1 MGFYHDPDIGT
12 YHLQEVKAPRV
23 VPAHQRHKW
32 NRIPQRGQT
41 AVCLKCGCQKCCPP
55 ELRNGVPPGRQHR
68 DTYRTP
74 GLYGPPGPSGTG
86 RPHYPLADTKMSYT
100 VLSGDCVL
108 TLPTLAVAMV
118 QAFVTSP
125 PYWGLRD
132 YGIAPTEWPEI
143 RYAPMAGLP
152 ELVIPA
158 TTCCL
163 GLEPTPEAFIGHLLH
178 VFRLAAP
185 ALKADG
191 TCWVNLGDS
200 YANDTKWGG
209 STGGKHANGLH
220 GESGIGRGKKTS
232 GLPGKNL
239 VGIPWRFAFAMQA
252 DGWYLRQD
260 VIWAKPN
267 PMPESVTDRCTKSHE
282 YIFLF
287 AKRQKYY
294 FDNKAISE
302 PCIADSYN
310 GSSFTK
316 GKTLT
321 AKEAIKPVSRLERQ
335 APESRNK
342 RSVWTVATKPYSEA
356 HFATFPPAL
365 IEPCILAGT
374 RPGDVV
380 CDMFSGSGT
389 TGQEAL
395 RHGRSYIGMEAKPEN
410 VKLHHKRMRGLQVNL
425 PLLPAA

>member
-1 MGFYHDPDIGT
+1 METSY
-12 YHLQEVKAPRV
+12 
-23 VPAHQRHKW
+23 
-32 NRIPQRGQT
+32 NM
-41 AVCLKCGCQKCCPP
+41 
-55 ELRNGVPPGRQHR
+55 
-68 DTYRTP
+68 
-74 GLYGPPGPSGTG
+74 
-86 RPHYPLADTKMSYT
+86 LA
-100 VLSGDCVL
+100 GDCVKS
-108 TLPTLAVAMV
+108 LPTLAPAIV

-158 TTCCL
+158 TVCCL

-191 TCWVNLGDS
+191 TCWVNLGDT
-200 YANDTKWGG
+200 YAHDT
-209 STGGKHANGLH
+209 A
-220 GESGIGRGKKTS
+220 KKTS
-232 GLPGKNL
+232 FRKDRAEVLSGVKQETPIKKKNL

-252 DGWYLRQD
+252 DGWILRQD
-260 VIWAKPN
+260 LVWHKPN
-267 PMPESVTDRCTKSHE
+267 PMPESVTDRCTKAHE

-287 AKRQKYY
+287 AKQSKYY
-294 FDNKAISE
+294 FNAEAIRE
-302 PCIADSYN
+302 E
-310 GSSFTK
+310 SSPSSVARAHLCGGAPSPKNLAGVEK
-316 GKTLT
+316 GVFAAPMST
-321 AKEAIKPVSRLERQ
+321 AKMYGQ
-335 APESRNK
+335 GRNK

-395 RHGRSYIGMEAKPEN
+395 RHGRAYIGMEAKPEN
-410 VKLHHKRMRGLQVNL
+410 VKLHHKRMRGLQYHM
-425 PLLPAA
+425 PLSAAAL